1 MDSKWQLLSGC
12 SNDPNVAKGL
22 SRSLARPFSA
32 AIHIRCSRRHVRPLF
47 SISTRARKKFR
58 GGRRNSKLQV
68 AAATCAQ
75 AFLRRMQRVMGKIS
89 SAGRAYLS
97 SKRFNLNRVLFTYKI
112 TVRMHNICR
121 LAEFLSRLYEAKR
134 SFMPS
139 NAVKPGSGFCKKLCE
154 LLAL

>member
-1 MDSKWQLLSGC
+1 MIPMWPK
-12 SNDPNVAKGL
+12 A
-22 SRSLARPFSA
+22 SLAPSLGLFPPPFTSDAVVGMSA
-32 AIHIRCSRRHVRPLF
+32 LSLPSPRASEAEEKVLRRQAKFKVAGCNRHVRAGILTTHAKGDGD
-47 SISTRARKKFR
+47 IIT
-58 GGRRNSKLQV
+58 
-68 AAATCAQ
+68 
-75 AFLRRMQRVMGKIS
+75 

-97 SKRFNLNRVLFTYKI
+97 SKRFNLNGVLFTYKI